1 MTAHLCSVETDKTLW
16 KLNLMVPTHSPSTWY
31 LGGVFQTKTC
41 PKAGLETAAASSEDG
56 QSRPNS
62 QFWVGLVRAS

>member
-16 KLNLMVPTHSPSTWY
+16 KLNLMVPTLSPSTWD

-41 PKAGLETAAASSEDG
+41 LPQGSFGD
-56 QSRPNS
+56 SRS
-62 QFWVGLVRAS
+62 QL